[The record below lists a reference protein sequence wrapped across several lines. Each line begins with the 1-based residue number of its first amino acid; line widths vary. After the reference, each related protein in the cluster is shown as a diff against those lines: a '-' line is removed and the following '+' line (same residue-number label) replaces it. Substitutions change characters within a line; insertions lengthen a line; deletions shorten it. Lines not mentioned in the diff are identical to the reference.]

1 MKKHCTWALIM
12 VLLGMGASMAGAQDS
27 VVASHPMI
35 GDGAP
40 AFDLEEVGG
49 GTLSL
54 ESMKGRF
61 VVLHFGA
68 SW

>member
-1 MKKHCTWALIM
+1 MNRYDKRALISL
-12 VLLGMGASMAGAQDS
+12 LLGLAAAMAGAEDS
-27 VVASHPMI
+27 GVASHPMI
-35 GDGAP
+35 GDKAP

-49 GTLSL
+49 GTMTL
-54 ESMKGRF
+54 ESLKGRY

>member
-1 MKKHCTWALIM
+1 
-12 VLLGMGASMAGAQDS
+12 
-27 VVASHPMI
+27 MI